1 MLLVTDLPQN
11 SEYFLSV
18 LGWRL
23 KISSFSGSILTSER
37 QLERRFNQV
46 GTLFCG
52 AVFNEGS

>member
-1 MLLVTDLPQN
+1 MLLITDLPQN

-23 KISSFSGSILTSER
+23 KVSSFFGSILTSAR
-37 QLERRFNQV
+37 QLERQFNQV